1 MAPGYYFVKSN
12 TANGSYKYSV
22 PTGFAKYQRASSVGP
37 PTTSYRSSSNFYVPS
52 TTYNAYKRPPYSPSS
67 SDPSR
72 STGTY
77 SSSGTGGTYSSSNA
91 SINGN
96 GLGLSRP
103 PLSSRSSM
111 PRELPARGYRAFSR
125 EPSPAPRD
133 WRTYRSSVE
142 RTVAS
147 SSTDYRSAIENNKS
161 ELSRIDSTHRSRRD
175 RFER

>member
-1 MAPGYYFVKSN
+1 MGPGYYMVKSN

-22 PTGFAKYQRASSVGP
+22 PTGFSKYQRASSVGP
-37 PTTSYRSSSNFYVPS
+37 PTTSYRNSSNFWVPS
-52 TTYNAYKRPPYSPSS
+52 TTYNAYRRPPYSPSS

-72 STGTY
+72 SIGT
-77 SSSGTGGTYSSSNA
+77 SSSNGTYSSSNA

-103 PLSSRSSM
+103 PFSRMSM

-133 WRTYRSSVE
+133 WRTCRSSIDRTYRSSVD
-142 RTVAS
+142 RTVPS
-147 SSTDYRSAIENNKS
+147 SYSSDY
-161 ELSRIDSTHRSRRD
+161 
-175 RFER
+175 